1 MKMKKK
7 FYYYNYLTYKAKVIF
22 SYHGFIGEDR
32 WFEFEHYKLAGLQ
45 RQPAGFAG
53 QFLYLNWSD
62 AENKN
67 LVDIETYKILYEI
80 DTQLGVEPTGQL
92 HSCLQYCL
100 RADILELTPIDEKI
114 DFNIIGRD
122 GMNIFKQCFAPG
134 LRNQETRHGI
144 SAGREDEFTNVHSKN
159 YSREKEVAYIQ
170 RFQKKLRK
178 QNLLVPAIEDRFF
191 KLVKAGEKYGFDIDA
206 IMEKPALLGSTVF
219 ETASIFSVRIC
230 KFILS
235 RKIRINHILV
245 NFIYPVF
252 PMHDPLFDGA
262 TLEKM
267 LKKGINPKII
277 SGKNLELINR
287 SLT

>member
-1 MKMKKK
+1 M
-7 FYYYNYLTYKAKVIF
+7 
-22 SYHGFIGEDR
+22 
-32 WFEFEHYKLAGLQ
+32 
-45 RQPAGFAG
+45 
-53 QFLYLNWSD
+53 
-62 AENKN
+62 
-67 LVDIETYKILYEI
+67 
-80 DTQLGVEPTGQL
+80 
-92 HSCLQYCL
+92 
-100 RADILELTPIDEKI
+100 ELTPIDEKI
-114 DFNIIGRD
+114 DFNLIGRD

-134 LRNQETRHGI
+134 LRNQENRHGI
-144 SAGREDEFTNVHSKN
+144 STGREDDFANVHSKN

-191 KLVKAGEKYGFDIDA
+191 KLVKAGEKYGFDIDT

-219 ETASIFSVRIC
+219 ETASIFSVKIC

-252 PMHDPLFDGA
+252 PMHDPLFDVA

-277 SGKNLELINR
+277 SGKNLELISRPDKMKKYR
-287 SLT
+287 SLELI